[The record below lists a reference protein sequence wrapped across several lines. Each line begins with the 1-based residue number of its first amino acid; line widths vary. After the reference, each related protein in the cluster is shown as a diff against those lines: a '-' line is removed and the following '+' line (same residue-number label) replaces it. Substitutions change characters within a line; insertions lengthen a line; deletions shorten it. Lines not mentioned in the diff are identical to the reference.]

1 MLEPQGKLAGK
12 QVLLGVSGSIA
23 AYKAVELLRRLQEQG
38 AAVRV
43 MMTRNARRFV
53 GPLTFEALTGLPV
66 PDADFDDRE
75 QPGIGHIE
83 ITRGLDLAVVAPATA
98 NIIGK
103 LAAGIADDGLTTALM
118 ALDCPLILAPAMND
132 RMFGNAAVRH
142 NIERL
147 KERGVRFVE
156 PGTGTLA
163 CGSVGQGR
171 LAEIDSIMGTIGQE
185 LRPAD
190 LADMTVLVTA
200 GPTREPIDAVRFISN
215 PSSGK
220 MGYALAAESSARG
233 AKVILVSGPAVVS
246 PPAGVTVVSVMT
258 ASDMHQAVMDNLGEA
273 DIVIMAAAVSDFRPV
288 SSSPRKIKKQQ
299 ASTVIELEH
308 TTDILAAVGKTAG
321 KRVLVGFAAETDDVM
336 DHAVQKLKDK
346 NLDLIVANDISKEG
360 AGFAVDTNSVTMIE
374 RSGRR
379 TELQLMAKTE
389 IASRILDKI
398 VEIGR
403 S

>member
-1 MLEPQGKLAGK
+1 LEPQGKLAGK

-23 AYKAVELLRRLQEQG
+23 AYKAADLLRRLQEQG

-53 GPLTFEALTGLPV
+53 GPLTFEALSGSPV
-66 PDADFDDRE
+66 PDADFQDGS
-75 QPGIGHIE
+75 QQGIGHID
-83 ITRGLDLAVVAPATA
+83 ITEGLDLAVLAPATA

-118 ALDCPLILAPAMND
+118 ALSCPLIVAPAMND
-132 RMFGNAAVRH
+132 RMYRSAALQH
-142 NIERL
+142 NIACL
-147 KERGVRFVE
+147 KGRGVRFVE

-171 LAEIDSIMGTIGQE
+171 LAETEAILRTIGHS

-190 LADMTVLVTA
+190 LTGMTVLVTA

-220 MGYALAAESSARG
+220 MGYALAAECSARG
-233 AKVILVSGPAVVS
+233 AKVILVSGPAVIA
-246 PPAGVTVVSVMT
+246 PPRDVTLVPVIT
-258 ASDMHQAVMDNLGEA
+258 AAEMHQAVMEKLGEA
-273 DIVIMAAAVSDFRPV
+273 DIVIMAAAVSDFRPI
-288 SSSPRKIKKQQ
+288 SSSQRKIKKQQ

-321 KRVLVGFAAETDDVM
+321 RRLLVGFAAETDDVI

-346 NLDLIVANDISKEG
+346 NLDLIVANDVLQEG
-360 AGFAVDTNSVTMIE
+360 AGFAVDTNTVTMIE

-379 TELQLMAKTE
+379 TELQVMEKTE

-398 VEIGR
+398 VEIGK